1 MNAEGINL
9 DLSKTVCRDH
19 DRAGVMCGTE
29 AEVNNWLSE
38 KLVCDQQ
45 LLEKSF
51 IAKVWWLEHIH
62 HI

>member
-51 IAKVWWLEHIH
+51 IAKV
-62 HI
+62 